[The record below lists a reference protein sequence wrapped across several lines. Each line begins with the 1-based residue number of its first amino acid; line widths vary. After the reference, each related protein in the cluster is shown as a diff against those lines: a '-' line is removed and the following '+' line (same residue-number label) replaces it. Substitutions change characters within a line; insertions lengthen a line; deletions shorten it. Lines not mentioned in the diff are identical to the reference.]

1 VLAQTSDGWEHLILS
16 DGAPPEAEAVM
27 HRYASERIRVFF
39 RPKRGV
45 IALAR
50 AELTEQAGSDLILLL
65 DDDDRLLP
73 NAVARIQALA
83 ARHPEA
89 GLITGYA
96 VYIDRAGSAI
106 DTLNPKRP
114 RIRHRG
120 QMVEKASCIHP
131 FCFRKRIYE
140 KTQGWWTRDLHHG
153 LGEDTDLFLKLV
165 EHTDIYVIPE
175 AIFEYRV
182 HPSGMTKV
190 VDEDHVIEGVRTS
203 AEQAVRRRGFDWEVR
218 ADNVFSVYRRLTE
231 QRSPGETIRTIHF
244 GAPEL
249 DRAPQGGSGDSESPM
264 SEGGGRDSGLL
275 NWIARLFRRT

>member
-1 VLAQTSDGWEHLILS
+1 MLAQTSDEWEHLILS
-16 DGAPPEAEAVM
+16 DGASPEAEAVM
-27 HRYASERIRVFF
+27 RRHASERTRVFF
-39 RPKRGV
+39 RSKRGV
-45 IALAR
+45 IALVR
-50 AELTEQAGSDLILLL
+50 AELTEQADSDLVLLL

-73 NAVARIQALA
+73 DAVARIQSLA
-83 ARHPEA
+83 ARHPDA

-120 QMVEKASCIHP
+120 REVEKASCIHP

-140 KTQGWWTRDLHHG
+140 KTEGWWTRNQHHG

-182 HPSGMTKV
+182 HPSGMTTVMDK
-190 VDEDHVIEGVRTS
+190 DHVIEGVRAS

-218 ADNVFSVYRRLTE
+218 ADNVFSIYRRLTE
-231 QRSPGETIRTIHF
+231 QRAPGEPIRTIHF
-244 GAPEL
+244 EPPEL
-249 DRAPQGGSGDSESPM
+249 DRVSQGGAGYESPPADGV
-264 SEGGGRDSGLL
+264 GGDAGRL
-275 NWIARLFRRT
+275 NWIARLFRRS